1 MLAVRRSGERAQQS
15 VATEEISQNITAA
28 ADGAAVISSTL
39 EEVSHAT
46 REAQSS
52 AEIVLDASRT
62 VEETVIDLRR
72 EVEEFLQRVVS

>member
-1 MLAVRRSGERAQQS
+1 MTFELNAGLVAQTVGGHS
-15 VATEEISQNITAA
+15 CRL
-28 ADGAAVISSTL
+28 SSTF

-52 AEIVLDASRT
+52 AEIILDASRT